1 MDFDHCGIVQ
11 VQAIIHNVHGNV
23 PGCIQRIFTQLRTV
37 IQSSFTSRNSLVAP
51 NGTSFERESQLIAS
65 AGGRGLCDLVFA
77 SWLHKIVDGPWSC
90 KRIQKIHE
98 NPWSVMIFE
107 QHETIPSTQ
116 VGLSSSSQTEVITD
130 QTGSLGPGG
139 LGLGLTPK
147 SLIGMIPVGATR
159 SKWRNQHLQDYML
172 HTNIRA

>member
-51 NGTSFERESQLIAS
+51 NGTSSKGKVSLQLPQVEGDCVIWCS
-65 AGGRGLCDLVFA
+65 HLGFIR
-77 SWLHKIVDGPWSC
+77 SWTAPWSC
-90 KRIQKIHE
+90 QRIQKIHE

-172 HTNIRA
+172 YTNICA